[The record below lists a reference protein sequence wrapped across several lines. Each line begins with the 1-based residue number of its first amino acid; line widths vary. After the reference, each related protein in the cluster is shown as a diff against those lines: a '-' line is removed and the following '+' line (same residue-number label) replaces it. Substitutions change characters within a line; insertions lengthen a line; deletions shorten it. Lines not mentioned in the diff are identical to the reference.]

1 MLGACDHY
9 CAVLYFH
16 AEIEKGIFCG
26 LVERANA
33 TRLRGVGERQNE
45 RFFRAV
51 MCVRKYRDIEH
62 AMNHANDHAKRVSK
76 IKEIKI
82 AHTNRKQP

>member
-45 RFFRAV
+45 RHFRAV
-51 MCVRKYRDIEH
+51 ICTKK
-62 AMNHANDHAKRVSK
+62 ACANACDSDCATDCAKMFSK
-76 IKEIKI
+76 K
-82 AHTNRKQP
+82 